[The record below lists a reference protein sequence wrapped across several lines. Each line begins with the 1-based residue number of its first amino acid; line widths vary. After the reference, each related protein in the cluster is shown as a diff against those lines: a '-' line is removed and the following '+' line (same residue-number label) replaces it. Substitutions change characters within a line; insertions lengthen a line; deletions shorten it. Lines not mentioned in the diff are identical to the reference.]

1 MKSKTNIQKENEK
14 PITKTITK
22 NNNLLNISFII
33 LFRLM
38 NILVLFLAVS
48 LLGLWFS
55 DEFKPLFEIVISL
68 FYITSFPFLLVSILK
83 MKQIGKM

>member
-14 PITKTITK
+14 PITK
-22 NNNLLNISFII
+22 NSNLLNISFII

>member
-33 LFRLM
+33 LFHLM

-83 MKQIGKM
+83 MKRIGKM

>member
-1 MKSKTNIQKENEK
+1 MKSKTNMQKENEK
-14 PITKTITK
+14 PITK
-22 NNNLLNISFII
+22 NDNLLNISFII

>member
-1 MKSKTNIQKENEK
+1 MKSKTNMQKENEK
-14 PITKTITK
+14 PITK
-22 NNNLLNISFII
+22 NDNLLNISFII

-38 NILVLFLAVS
+38 NILVLFLVVS

-55 DEFKPLFEIVISL
+55 NDFKPLFEIVISL
-68 FYITSFPFLLVSILK
+68 FYITAFPFLLVSILK

>member
-14 PITKTITK
+14 PITK
-22 NNNLLNISFII
+22 NDNLLNISFII

-55 DEFKPLFEIVISL
+55 DDFKPLFEIVISL
-68 FYITSFPFLLVSILK
+68 FYITAFPFLLVSILK
-83 MKQIGKM
+83 MKRIGKM

>member
-14 PITKTITK
+14 PITK
-22 NNNLLNISFII
+22 NDNLLNISFII

-48 LLGLWFS
+48 LLGLCFS
-55 DEFKPLFEIVISL
+55 DDFKPLFEIVISL
-68 FYITSFPFLLVSILK
+68 FYITAFPFLLVSILK
-83 MKQIGKM
+83 MKRIGKM

>member
-1 MKSKTNIQKENEK
+1 MQKENEK
-14 PITKTITK
+14 PITK
-22 NNNLLNISFII
+22 NDNLLNISFII

-55 DEFKPLFEIVISL
+55 NDFKPLFEIVISL

>member
-14 PITKTITK
+14 LIAK
-22 NNNLLNISFII
+22 NDNLLNISFII

-68 FYITSFPFLLVSILK
+68 FYITAFPFLLVSIFK
-83 MKQIGKM
+83 MKRIGKM

>member
-14 PITKTITK
+14 PITK

>member
-1 MKSKTNIQKENEK
+1 MKSKTNMQKENEK
-14 PITKTITK
+14 PITK
-22 NNNLLNISFII
+22 NDNLLNISFII

-55 DEFKPLFEIVISL
+55 NDFKPLFEIVISL